1 MKQSSALPITSP
13 KNIPISRKQQL
24 RNHHTSVAIFV
35 SVEEPEDSHEGWKA
49 RFLICVQFWSN
60 LNNYCGFV
68 SFLISHKQLLR
79 KISGRNTATW
89 SSRNYIPE
97 SSYSFETGL
106 LLCRKISKAL
116 PLGKMRTW
124 ENFVQPFSCL
134 FPSPFVYPHLSI
146 SLPSCH
152 HCCQWTILVGHQLMQ
167 LDSSLSFSQV
177 SSAVTL
183 VHPVTP
189 PSNPLNSQHE
199 ASVYKVM

>member
-13 KNIPISRKQQL
+13 KNISISRKQHL
-24 RNHHTSVAIFV
+24 GNHHPSVAIFV

-60 LNNYCGFV
+60 LNSYYGFV

-146 SLPSCH
+146 SLPSCPTAEDSVA
-152 HCCQWTILVGHQLMQ
+152 TIVAVSEPYWWATSSCSLALVFLSARFLLQL
-167 LDSSLSFSQV
+167 
-177 SSAVTL
+177 
-183 VHPVTP
+183 P
-189 PSNPLNSQHE
+189 
-199 ASVYKVM
+199 